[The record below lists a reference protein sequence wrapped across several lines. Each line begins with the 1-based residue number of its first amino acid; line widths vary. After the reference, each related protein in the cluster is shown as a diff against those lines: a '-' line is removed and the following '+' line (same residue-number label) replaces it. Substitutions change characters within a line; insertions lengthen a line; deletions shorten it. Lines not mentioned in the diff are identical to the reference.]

1 MTGDMCGSHQ
11 GARAEVAMKDTT
23 MQPQPLNDNS
33 AQGGGKQATSN
44 AAASASDWRFMPLT
58 AFTEAPRSMLMPA
71 SAGTSPI
78 MRVRA
83 VVRKAAAQHFI
94 VWAGSFEA
102 HRIDRWPSRGRR
114 AASTRVS
121 QAPCG
126 AVIISQA
133 PQNASAAIDG
143 CIGRPRKAASMAMKF
158 DIV

>member
-1 MTGDMCGSHQ
+1 
-11 GARAEVAMKDTT
+11 

-44 AAASASDWRFMPLT
+44 AAASASDWRFMPHMPLT

-102 HRIDRWPSRGRR
+102 FRSPQNRQLAVARPARSKHPRLPGAVRGGDYLAGAPECVRSHRRLHR
-114 AASTRVS
+114 AAPQGRV
-121 QAPCG
+121 
-126 AVIISQA
+126 
-133 PQNASAAIDG
+133 DG
-143 CIGRPRKAASMAMKF
+143 HE
-158 DIV
+158 V